1 MCYFTK
7 EEKSKYSLDLNLVQD
22 NKMFWK
28 TISPYFVNNLKNASK
43 ITVGKKGNTLS
54 ENEKI
59 AETFNKFFGN
69 IIKNLK
75 LVSAIF
81 YQNFIFHQMITP

>member
-1 MCYFTK
+1 
-7 EEKSKYSLDLNLVQD
+7 
-22 NKMFWK
+22 MFCK
-28 TISPYFVNNLKNASK
+28 TISPYFVNNLKKASK

-75 LVSAIF
+75 LVPAIF
-81 YQNFIFHQMITP
+81 LSKFYFSPNDNPLKTMKNDFYFI

>member
-1 MCYFTK
+1 
-7 EEKSKYSLDLNLVQD
+7 
-22 NKMFWK
+22 MFWK
-28 TISPYFVNNLKNASK
+28 TISPYFVNNLKKVSK

-59 AETFNKFFGN
+59 AETFNKLFGN

-81 YQNFIFHQMITP
+81 LSKFYFSPNDSPSKCFI

>member
-1 MCYFTK
+1 
-7 EEKSKYSLDLNLVQD
+7 
-22 NKMFWK
+22 MFWK
-28 TISPYFVNNLKNASK
+28 TISPYFVNNLKKASK

-81 YQNFIFHQMITP
+81 LSKFYFSPNDSPSKTMKNVFYFI